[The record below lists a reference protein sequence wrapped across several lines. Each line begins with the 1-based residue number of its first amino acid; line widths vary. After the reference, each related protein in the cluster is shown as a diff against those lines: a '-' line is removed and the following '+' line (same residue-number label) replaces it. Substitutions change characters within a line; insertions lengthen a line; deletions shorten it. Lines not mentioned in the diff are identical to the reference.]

1 MEPYVGADHIWAQ
14 TFVSAQ
20 RFERAVPALFLD
32 RDGVIVEEVHY
43 LSQPA
48 DVRLIDGAAELI
60 RAANDRGI
68 AVVIVTNQS
77 GIARG
82 YFDWQAFGRVQDKMM
97 ADLAAATGAFVD
109 AVYAC
114 PFHKSGN
121 GPYGVDNH
129 EARKPNAGMLV
140 RAQQA
145 LTLDVAQSWIIGDK
159 AGDLRAGL
167 QAGCQGGVHVLT
179 GHGRDEGESEKALS
193 TSSNTFNVHQVESI
207 ADVCIKD
214 LFAQRFNR

>member
-1 MEPYVGADHIWAQ
+1 MESYVGGDHIWAQ
-14 TFVSAQ
+14 LFESAH
-20 RFERAVPALFLD
+20 RFEQAVPALFLD

-48 DVRLIDGAAELI
+48 DVRLIEGAADVI
-60 RAANDRGI
+60 RTANDRGI

-82 YFDWQAFGRVQDKMM
+82 YFDWQAFGRVQDTMM

-114 PFHKSGN
+114 PFHKSGIP
-121 GPYGVDNH
+121 PYGIDNH
-129 EARKPNAGMLV
+129 EARKPNAGMLT
-140 RAQQA
+140 RAQHA
-145 LTLDVAQSWIIGDK
+145 LPLNVTQSWVIGDK
-159 AGDLRAGL
+159 AGDLRAGK

-179 GHGRDEGESEKALS
+179 GHGRDEGESEKAFS
-193 TSSNTFNVHQVESI
+193 TSSDTFNVNQVESI

-214 LFAQRFNR
+214 LFAS